1 MNRLPKS
8 LLSFGAIALAAG
20 LLTLAFPRA
29 AHAVAAALVV
39 VTNTRSNPVPNQ
51 DADAPGRHPYQQS
64 CSATNSITCFMPVVP
79 PNTEVV
85 IQTVSMTFS
94 GGTPGSLILSSVG
107 GGVGVNTYIPLVAE
121 RDGSFAVTQP
131 LTQYADPG
139 GSASCSD
146 STITHAAGSFT
157 CTITGYTIS
166 LP

>member
-1 MNRLPKS
+1 MTKLPKS
-8 LLSFGAIALAAG
+8 LLSFGAVALAAG
-20 LLTLAFPRA
+20 VLTLAFPRA
-29 AHAVAAALVV
+29 AHAVAAALVE

-51 DADAPGRHPYQQS
+51 DVDAPGRHPYQQS
-64 CSATNSITCFMPVVP
+64 CSTTSITCFMPVVP

-121 RDGSFAVTQP
+121 PDGTFAVTQP

-146 STITHAAGSFT
+146 STIAHSAGSFT

>member
-1 MNRLPKS
+1 
-8 LLSFGAIALAAG
+8 
-20 LLTLAFPRA
+20 
-29 AHAVAAALVV
+29 
-39 VTNTRSNPVPNQ
+39 
-51 DADAPGRHPYQQS
+51 
-64 CSATNSITCFMPVVP
+64 
-79 PNTEVV
+79 V

-121 RDGSFAVTQP
+121 PDGSFAVTQP

-146 STITHAAGSFT
+146 STITHGAGSFT

>member
-8 LLSFGAIALAAG
+8 LLSFGAVALAAG

-29 AHAVAAALVV
+29 AHAVAAVLVV

-85 IQTVSMTFS
+85 IQTVSRTFS

-107 GGVGVNTYIPLVAE
+107 GGVGVN
-121 RDGSFAVTQP
+121 QP

-157 CTITGYTIS
+157 SVCGAGCQ
-166 LP
+166 PAAG

>member
-8 LLSFGAIALAAG
+8 LLSFGAVALAAG
-20 LLTLAFPRA
+20 VLTLAFPRA
-29 AHAVAAALVV
+29 AHAVAAVLVE

-51 DADAPGRHPYQQS
+51 DVDAPGRHPYQQS
-64 CSATNSITCFMPVVP
+64 CSTTSITCFMPVVP

-121 RDGSFAVTQP
+121 PDGSFAVTQP

-139 GSASCSD
+139 GSTSCSD
-146 STITHAAGSFT
+146 STIAHSAGSFT
-157 CTITGYTIS
+157 CTITGYSIS

>member
-1 MNRLPKS
+1 MTKLPKS
-8 LLSFGAIALAAG
+8 ILSFGAVALAAG
-20 LLTLAFPRA
+20 VLTLAFPRA
-29 AHAVAAALVV
+29 AHAVAAVLVE

-64 CSATNSITCFMPVVP
+64 CSAFVKVTCFMPVVP

-85 IQTVSMTFS
+85 IQTVSMSFS

-107 GGVGVNTYIPLVAE
+107 GGVGVDTYVPLVAE
-121 RDGSFAVTQP
+121 PDGTFAVTQP

-139 GSASCSD
+139 GSISCSN
-146 STITHAAGSFT
+146 SIINHAAGSFT

>member
-8 LLSFGAIALAAG
+8 LLSFGAVALAAG
-20 LLTLAFPRA
+20 VLTLAFPRA
-29 AHAVAAALVV
+29 AHAVAAVLVE

-51 DADAPGRHPYQQS
+51 DVDAPGRHPYQQS
-64 CSATNSITCFMPVVP
+64 CSTTSITCFMPVVP

-121 RDGSFAVTQP
+121 PDGSFAVTQP

-146 STITHAAGSFT
+146 STIAHSAGSFT
-157 CTITGYTIS
+157 CTITGYSIS